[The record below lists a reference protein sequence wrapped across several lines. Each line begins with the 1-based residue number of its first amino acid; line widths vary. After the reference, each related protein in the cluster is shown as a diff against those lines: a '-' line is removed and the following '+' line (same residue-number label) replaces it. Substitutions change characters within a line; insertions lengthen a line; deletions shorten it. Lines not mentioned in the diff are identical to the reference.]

1 MKYLHLIVLCLI
13 LSACSLSNTNGI
25 KLEGTRWRL
34 QSLNGH
40 ELRANTVITLYF
52 DAEMGY
58 GRGGCNGYDA
68 NYTIQ
73 PNHGLKVSDGAW
85 TEMLCSGPE
94 GIMEQESEYE
104 SAFWNVSSYKR
115 EGTTLVLANEQKGIL
130 LKYQLIPTFKV
141 NSSELTGKTWQLVS
155 ATGFDGV
162 ELDAVTLRFDGSKF
176 SGTMICGPYEG
187 IYQANGD
194 NLRFLSLGPTIDVNC
209 SQQDMTPGERR
220 YTGLLGLVWQYNVSE
235 TQLELYT
242 DNGKTLVF
250 ELAGQK

>member
-1 MKYLHLIVLCLI
+1 MKYLHLIVLFLI
-13 LSACSLSNTNGI
+13 LTACSLSKTNEN

-68 NYTIQ
+68 NYTLQ
-73 PNHGLKVSDGAW
+73 PNNGMEVSGGAA
-85 TEMLCSGPE
+85 TEALCPGPE
-94 GIMEQESEYE
+94 GVIEQEIEYQT
-104 SAFWNVSSYKR
+104 AFWKVTSYKR
-115 EGTTLVLANEQKGIL
+115 EGTTLLLANEQEGIRL
-130 LKYQLIPTFKV
+130 QYQLLPKFEVSPNDLI
-141 NSSELTGKTWQLVS
+141 GKTWQLVS
-155 ATGFDGV
+155 ATGLDGV

-176 SGTMICGPYEG
+176 SGTMICGPYAG
-187 IYQANGD
+187 MYQAND
-194 NLRFLSLGPTIDVNC
+194 DSLRFLSLGPTTDVNC
-209 SQQDMTPGERR
+209 NQQDMTAGERR
-220 YTGLLGLVWQYNVSE
+220 YSGLLGLVWQYNVSK

-250 ELAGQK
+250 EWAGQK